1 MKPSKNLNQIYQ
13 TTKSE
18 KGGFRKAQN
27 REIRSRIN
35 KERGSMERE
44 RENLNNRQRESNRNE
59 EINSTVVVHPTE
71 KLGEERKTLNLLVLL
86 IFGSDTTQR
95 EKIVLL
101 PFLPK
106 KKERF
111 ITFLFDI
118 VDLRLYE
125 ILYLYF

>member
-1 MKPSKNLNQIYQ
+1 
-13 TTKSE
+13 
-18 KGGFRKAQN
+18 
-27 REIRSRIN
+27 
-35 KERGSMERE
+35 MERE